1 MRQLVRL
8 AVELGIS
15 QVAVADGSGDR
26 VRRLFDLLFDQLVE
40 GCCAGVS
47 CLDPVPAAEQL
58 LAFRFGQQGQIR

>member
-26 VRRLFDLLFDQLVE
+26 VRRPFDLLFDQLVDSFE
-40 GCCAGVS
+40 II
-47 CLDPVPAAEQL
+47 
-58 LAFRFGQQGQIR
+58 FGALTWQWCGHSAK